1 MSDTQA
7 NKAETGRTPLHGLL
21 AEYDN
26 PTALV
31 RASKKVRDAGYAHW
45 DTFTPFPI
53 HGIERAM
60 GIRMTRLPWLVFA
73 AALIGMANGV
83 LLQFLTNGWDYPW
96 LVSGKPFWS
105 WPANVPIAFELTIL
119 FSAFAALGGM
129 LIFNNLPLP
138 AHPLDLKERFGRVTD
153 DRFFLLI
160 EARDAQFDDV
170 DTRALLEG
178 TEPVVLDEVLEDRVT
193 SDKVPPALIYTLLI
207 AGAASLV
214 PFAAFA
220 AARSRLNEEPRIHA
234 IWDMD
239 FQPKY
244 KAQRSNP
251 LFADDRAM
259 RLPVEGTVAVGALR
273 EDDHMYRGRVGG
285 AWATTY
291 PAAVQATEETMR
303 VGRAQF
309 GIYCAPCHGL
319 AGDGDGMVHQR
330 ASSLGQG
337 WVPPS
342 NLHQDYLRVQPV
354 GELFNSITNGIRNMP
369 AYGSQI
375 EPDERWAIVMYVRA
389 LQRSRA
395 SGLGDLSEAERSG
408 LQ

>member
-7 NKAETGRTPLHGLL
+7 IKAEAGPAPLHGLL

-31 RASKKVRDAGYAHW
+31 RAAKKVRDAGYAHW

-60 GIRMTRLPWLVFA
+60 GIRMTRLPWLVFV
-73 AALIGMANGV
+73 AALIGLANGV
-83 LLQFLTNGWDYPW
+83 LLQFLTNAWDYPW

-105 WPANVPIAFELTIL
+105 WPANVPIAFEMTIL
-119 FSAFAALGGM
+119 YSAFAALGGM
-129 LIFNNLPLP
+129 LVFNNLPLP
-138 AHPLDLKERFGRVTD
+138 AHPLDLKERFARVTD
-153 DRFFLLI
+153 DRFFLVI
-160 EARDAQFDDV
+160 EARDGKFDEV
-170 DTRALLEG
+170 DTRRLLED
-178 TEPVVLDEVLEDRVT
+178 TEPLVLDEVLEDRVT
-193 SDKVPPALIYTLLI
+193 SDRIPRALTYTLLI

-220 AARSRLNEEPRIHA
+220 AARARTSEQPRIHA

-239 FQPKY
+239 FQPKF

-251 LFADDRAM
+251 LFSDNRAM
-259 RLPVEGTVAVGALR
+259 RPPVGGTVAVGALH
-273 EDDHMYRGRVGG
+273 EDDHMYRGRVDG
-285 AWATTY
+285 AWATSY
-291 PAAVQATEETMR
+291 PAGVSVTEETLQ
-303 VGRAQF
+303 VGRDKYNVF
-309 GIYCAPCHGL
+309 CAPCHGF
-319 AGDGDGMVHQR
+319 AGDGDGMVHKR
-330 ASSLGQG
+330 AETLGQG

-342 NLHQDYLRVQPV
+342 NLHQDYLRQQPV
-354 GELFNSITNGIRNMP
+354 GELFNAITNGIRNMP
-369 AYGSQI
+369 AYGHQI
-375 EPDERWAIVMYVRA
+375 EPDDRWAIVMYVRA

-408 LQ
+408 LK

>member
-7 NKAETGRTPLHGLL
+7 IQAEAGPAPLHGLL

-31 RASKKVRDAGYAHW
+31 RAAKKVRDAGYAHW

-60 GIRMTRLPWLVFA
+60 GIRMTRLPWLVFV
-73 AALIGMANGV
+73 AALIGLANGV
-83 LLQFLTNGWDYPW
+83 LLQFLTNAWDYKW

-105 WPANVPIAFELTIL
+105 WPANVPIAFEMTIL
-119 FSAFAALGGM
+119 YSAFAALGGM

-138 AHPLDLKERFGRVTD
+138 AHPLDLKERFARVTD

-160 EARDAQFDDV
+160 EARDGKFDEV
-170 DTRALLEG
+170 DTRRLLES
-178 TEPVVLDEVLEDRVT
+178 TEPLLLDEVLEDRVT
-193 SDKVPPALIYTLLI
+193 SDKIPRALIYTLI
-207 AGAASLV
+207 VAGAASLV
-214 PFAAFA
+214 PFAAFT
-220 AARSRLNEEPRIHA
+220 AARARHSEKPRIHA

-239 FQPKY
+239 FQPKF
-244 KAQRSNP
+244 KAQRANP
-251 LFADDRAM
+251 LFDDNRAM
-259 RLPVEGTVAVGALR
+259 RKPVAGTVATGTLR
-273 EDDHMYRGRVGG
+273 DDDHMYRGRVGD

-291 PAAVQATEETMR
+291 PAGVQVTEETLR
-303 VGRAQF
+303 VGRDKYNVF
-309 GIYCAPCHGL
+309 CAPCHGF
-319 AGDGDGMVHQR
+319 AGEGDGMVHKR
-330 ASSLGQG
+330 AETLGQG

-342 NLHQDYLRVQPV
+342 NLHQEYLRLQPV
-354 GELFNSITNGIRNMP
+354 GELFNSITNGVRNMP
-369 AYGSQI
+369 AYGPQI
-375 EPDERWAIVMYVRA
+375 EPDDRWAIVMYVRA

-408 LQ
+408 LK

>member
-7 NKAETGRTPLHGLL
+7 NKVDAGPAPLHGLL

-31 RASKKVRDAGYAHW
+31 RASKKVRDAGFANW
-45 DTFTPFPI
+45 DTYSPFPI

-73 AALIGMANGV
+73 AAMIGLTKGV
-83 LLQFLTNGWDYPW
+83 LIQFLTNAVDYPW
-96 LVSGKPFWS
+96 IVSGKPFWS
-105 WPANVPIAFELTIL
+105 WPANVPITFELTIL

-129 LIFNNLPLP
+129 LIFNNLPLFS
-138 AHPLDLKERFGRVTD
+138 HPLDLKERFARATE
-153 DRFFLLI
+153 DRFFLFI
-160 EARDAQFDDV
+160 EARDPKFDEEE
-170 DTRALLEG
+170 TKQLLEG
-178 TEPVVLDEVLEDRVT
+178 TEPVVLDRVHEDRRT
-193 SDKVPPALIYTLLI
+193 SDTIPPALIYTLVVL
-207 AGAASLV
+207 GAASLV

-220 AARSRLNEEPRIHA
+220 AARARTMEQTRIHA

-244 KAQRSNP
+244 KAQDENP
-251 LFADDRAM
+251 WFQDHRAM
-259 RLPVEGTVAVGALR
+259 RLPVAGTVAVGLLR
-273 EDDHMYRGRVGG
+273 DDEHMYRGRLNG

-291 PAAVQATEETMR
+291 PEQVSADEETIR
-303 VGRAQF
+303 LGRDQF

-319 AGDGDGMVHQR
+319 TGDGKGMVHER
-330 ASSLGQG
+330 AQALGGG

-342 NLHQDYLRVQPV
+342 DLHQEYLRLQPV
-354 GELFNSITNGIRNMP
+354 GELFNTITNGIRNMP
-369 AYGSQI
+369 AYGAQI
-375 EPDERWAIVMYVRA
+375 DPDERWAIVMYVRA

-395 SGLGDLSEAERSG
+395 SGLGDLSDAERAG
-408 LQ
+408 LK

>member
-7 NKAETGRTPLHGLL
+7 SKAEAGPAPLHGIL

-31 RASKKVRDAGYAHW
+31 RAAKKVRDAGFAHW
-45 DTFTPFPI
+45 DTFTPYPI

-60 GIRMTRLPWLVFA
+60 GIRMTRLPWLVFG
-73 AALIGMANGV
+73 AALVGLTNGV
-83 LLQFLTNGWDYPW
+83 LLQYLTNAVDYPW

-138 AHPLDLKERFGRVTD
+138 SHPLDLKERFARVTD

-160 EARDAQFDDV
+160 EARDAAFDEKE
-170 DTRALLEG
+170 TRALLEG
-178 TEPVVLDEVLEDRVT
+178 TNAVLVDDVLEDRVT
-193 SDKVPPALIYTLLI
+193 SDRVPVALIYTLLI
-207 AGAASLV
+207 AGVASLV

-220 AARSRLNEEPRIHA
+220 AARMRKSEEPRYHA

-244 KAQRSNP
+244 KAQKENP
-251 LFADDRAM
+251 LFADNRAM
-259 RLPVEGTVAVGALR
+259 RLPVAGTVAVGHLR
-273 EDDHMYRGRVGG
+273 EDDHLYQGRLNG

-291 PAAVQATEETMR
+291 PAAISATEETLR
-303 VGRAQF
+303 VGQAKF
-309 GIYCAPCHGL
+309 GVYCAPCHGL
-319 AGDGDGMVHQR
+319 TGDGNGMVHQR
-330 ASSLGQG
+330 AEALGQG

-342 NLHQDYLRVQPV
+342 NIHQEYLRLMPV
-354 GELFNSITNGIRNMP
+354 GELFNSITNGVRNMP
-369 AYGSQI
+369 PYASQI
-375 EPDERWAIVMYVRA
+375 EPEDRWAIVMYVRA
-389 LQRSRA
+389 LQRSQA
-395 SGLGDLSEAERSG
+395 AGLGDLTDAERSG
-408 LQ
+408 LK

>member
-7 NKAETGRTPLHGLL
+7 TTVETGPAPLHGIL

-31 RASKKVRDAGYAHW
+31 RAAKKVRDAGYTHW
-45 DTFTPFPI
+45 DTFTPYPI

-60 GIRMTRLPWLVFA
+60 GIRMTRLPWLVFGA
-73 AALIGMANGV
+73 AMIGLSTAAL
-83 LLQFLTNGWDYPW
+83 LQYVTNAVDYRW

-105 WPANVPIAFELTIL
+105 WPANVPIIFELTIL

-138 AHPLDLKERFGRVTD
+138 SHPLDLKERFARVTD

-160 EARDAQFDDV
+160 EARDAAFDEKE
-170 DTRALLEG
+170 TRALLEG
-178 TEPVVLDEVLEDRVT
+178 TNPLLVDDVLEDRVT
-193 SDKVPPALIYTLLI
+193 SDRIPVALIYTLLI
-207 AGAASLV
+207 AAAASLV

-220 AARSRLNEEPRIHA
+220 AARERKSEHTRFHA

-239 FQPKY
+239 FQPKF
-244 KAQRSNP
+244 KAQRENT
-251 LFADDRAM
+251 LFDDNRAM
-259 RLPVEGTVAVGALR
+259 RLPEPGTVAVGYLR
-273 EDDHMYRGRVGG
+273 DDDHMYRGRVNG

-291 PAAVQATEETMR
+291 PADIPVSEETIKL
-303 VGRAQF
+303 GQEQF

-319 AGDGDGMVHQR
+319 AGEGDGMVHKR
-330 ASSLGQG
+330 AETLGQG

-342 NLHQDYLRVQPV
+342 NLHQEYLRLQPV
-354 GELFNSITNGIRNMP
+354 GELFNTITNGIRNMP
-369 AYGSQI
+369 AYGAQI
-375 EPDERWAIVMYVRA
+375 DPDERWAIVMYVRA

-395 SGLGDLSEAERSG
+395 SGLGDLTDAERSG
-408 LQ
+408 LR